1 VVEKMTGKMPDEG
14 INPVTFPETLM
25 TVWQAF
31 LVLHR
36 SRPVSMGGPLPIPES
51 ELLAYQVNRRIRLS
65 GAEVDVLRLLDN
77 TALENIDG

>member
-1 VVEKMTGKMPDEG
+1 MTGKMPDEG

-36 SRPVSMGGPLPIPES
+36 SRPVSMGGPLPILES
-51 ELLAYQVNRRIRLS
+51 ELLAYQANRRIRLS
-65 GAEVDVLRLLDN
+65 GAEVDLLRLLDN